1 LLELDGWTIAFF
13 VIALVPGVI
22 LHELMHGVVANA
34 FGDPTARDA
43 GRLSLNPIRHI
54 DPFGTIILPGLLL
67 AASAIGGPGIV
78 FGYAKPVPVNSGKL
92 RNPRTHM
99 LWVAL
104 AGPFT
109 NLALAGLAALVIQI
123 AQPVDLRPAQLAV
136 IWVLTNVVLF
146 VFNMIP
152 LPPLDGSELIAWAL
166 PRRARAV
173 YRSLSPYGFAVLF
186 LLLLAFPTVLSGVM
200 DPIIETVLRVLLG

>member
-1 LLELDGWTIAFF
+1 LIEFDGWTIAFF

-34 FGDPTARDA
+34 FGDPTAGEA
-43 GRLSLNPIRHI
+43 GRLSLNPIRHV
-54 DPFGTIILPGLLL
+54 DPFGTIILPGMLL

-78 FGYAKPVPVNSGKL
+78 FGYAKPVPVNSGRL
-92 RNPRTHM
+92 RNPRSHM
-99 LWVAL
+99 LLVAL

-109 NLALAGLAALVIQI
+109 NLVLAGLAALLIQI
-123 AQPVDLRPAQLAV
+123 VQPATLRTAQFAV

-152 LPPLDGSELIAWAL
+152 LPPLDGSELIARVL
-166 PRRARAV
+166 PRRALAV

-200 DPIIETVLRVLLG
+200 GPVIQTLLRVLLG

>member
-1 LLELDGWTIAFF
+1 LIDFDGWTIAFF

-22 LHELMHGVVANA
+22 LHEVMHGVVANA
-34 FGDPTARDA
+34 FGDPTAREA
-43 GRLSLNPIRHI
+43 GRLTLNPIRHV
-54 DPFGTIILPGLLL
+54 DPFGTIVLPGILL
-67 AASAIGGPGIV
+67 ALSAFGGTGIV
-78 FGYAKPVPVNSGKL
+78 FGYAKPVPVNSSRL
-92 RNPRTHM
+92 RSPRNHM
-99 LWVAL
+99 LLVAL

-109 NLALAGLAALVIQI
+109 NLVLAGIAALVIQA
-123 AQPVDLRPAQLAV
+123 AQPVSFRTAEFVV

-173 YRSLSPYGFAVLF
+173 YRRISPYGFAILF
-186 LLLLAFPTVLSGVM
+186 LLLFAFPTFLSGVM
-200 DPIIETVLRVLLG
+200 DPVIETLLRVLLG

>member
-1 LLELDGWTIAFF
+1 LIEFDGWIIAFF

-34 FGDPTARDA
+34 FGDPTAREA
-43 GRLSLNPIRHI
+43 GRLSLNPIRHV
-54 DPFGTIILPGLLL
+54 DPFGTIVLPGILL
-67 AASAIGGPGIV
+67 AASAVGGPGIV
-78 FGYAKPVPVNSGKL
+78 FGYAKPVPVNSAKL

-99 LWVAL
+99 LMVAL

-109 NLALAGLAALVIQI
+109 NLVLGGVAALLIQA
-123 AQPVDLRPAQLAV
+123 AQPISLRTAQFAV

-152 LPPLDGSELIAWAL
+152 MPPLDGSELVAWAL

-173 YRSLSPYGFAVLF
+173 YRRLSPYGFAVLF
-186 LLLLAFPTVLSGVM
+186 LLLVLFPTVLSGVM
-200 DPIIETVLRVLLG
+200 DPVIGTLLRVLLG

>member
-1 LLELDGWTIAFF
+1 MIPFDGWTIAFF

-34 FGDPTARDA
+34 FGDPTAKEA
-43 GRLSLNPIRHI
+43 GRLSLNPIRHV
-54 DPFGTIILPGLLL
+54 DPFGTIVLPGLLL
-67 AASAIGGPGIV
+67 VANAFGGPGIV
-78 FGYAKPVPVNSGKL
+78 FGYAKPVPVSSARL

-99 LWVAL
+99 VLVAL
-104 AGPFT
+104 AGPGT
-109 NLALAGLAALVIQI
+109 NLILAAVAALLIQA
-123 AQPVDLRPAQLAV
+123 AQPVPFRTAEFAL

-152 LPPLDGSELIAWAL
+152 MPPLDGSELIAWIL
-166 PRRARAV
+166 PGRARAV

-200 DPIIETVLRVLLG
+200 DPVIETLLRVLLR

>member
-1 LLELDGWTIAFF
+1 LTFIDGWFWTFY

-34 FGDPTARDA
+34 FGDPTAKEA
-43 GRLSLNPIRHI
+43 GRLTLNPIRHV

-67 AASAIGGPGIV
+67 AASAFGGSPIV
-78 FGYAKPVPVNSGKL
+78 FGYAKPVPVNSAKL
-92 RNPRTHM
+92 GNPRTHM
-99 LWVAL
+99 LLVAL

-109 NLALAGLAALVIQI
+109 NLVLAGLAAGVIQI
-123 AQPVDLRPAQLAV
+123 AQPLGFRTAQFAFA
-136 IWVLTNVVLF
+136 WVLLNLVVF

-166 PRRARAV
+166 PRQARAV
-173 YRSLSPYGFAVLF
+173 YRSLSPYGFAVL
-186 LLLLAFPTVLSGVM
+186 LLVLLAFPTVLSGVM
-200 DPIIETVLRVLLG
+200 NPVIETLLGVLLG

>member
-1 LLELDGWTIAFF
+1 LIDFDGWTIAFF

-34 FGDPTARDA
+34 FGDPTAKEA
-43 GRLSLNPIRHI
+43 GRLSLNPIRHV
-54 DPFGTIILPGLLL
+54 DPFGTVILPGLLL
-67 AASAIGGPGIV
+67 AASAFGGPGIV
-78 FGYAKPVPVNSGKL
+78 FGYAKPVPVNSAKL
-92 RNPRTHM
+92 RNPRPQM
-99 LWVAL
+99 LLVAL

-109 NLALAGLAALVIQI
+109 NLILAAAAALAIQA
-123 AQPVDLRPAQLAV
+123 AQPVAFRTAQFAV

-152 LPPLDGSELIAWAL
+152 LPPLDGSELIASVL
-166 PRRARAV
+166 PGRVRAV

-186 LLLLAFPTVLSGVM
+186 LVLLAFPTVLSGVM
-200 DPIIETVLRVLLG
+200 DPVIETLLRVLLR

>member
-1 LLELDGWTIAFF
+1 LIEFDGWTIAFF

-22 LHELMHGVVANA
+22 FHELMHGVVANA
-34 FGDPTARDA
+34 FGDPTAREA
-43 GRLSLNPIRHI
+43 GRLSLNPIRHV
-54 DPFGTIILPGLLL
+54 DPFGTIVLPGILL
-67 AASAIGGPGIV
+67 AASAVGGPGIV
-78 FGYAKPVPVNSGKL
+78 FGYAKPVPVNSAKL

-99 LWVAL
+99 LMVAL

-109 NLALAGLAALVIQI
+109 NLVLAGVAALLIQA
-123 AQPVDLRPAQLAV
+123 AQPVSLRTAQLAV

-152 LPPLDGSELIAWAL
+152 MPPLDGSELVAWAL

-173 YRSLSPYGFAVLF
+173 YRRLSPYGFAALF
-186 LLLLAFPTVLSGVM
+186 LLLVLFPTVLSGVM
-200 DPIIETVLRVLLG
+200 DPVIETLLRVLLG

>member
-1 LLELDGWTIAFF
+1 LIELDGWTIAFF
-13 VIALVPGVI
+13 VIALAPGVI

-34 FGDPTARDA
+34 LGDPTAREA

-99 LWVAL
+99 LLVAL

-109 NLALAGLAALVIQI
+109 NLVLAGLAAALIQI
-123 AQPVDLRPAQLAV
+123 AQPLGFRTAQLGV

-152 LPPLDGSELIAWAL
+152 LPPLDGSELIAWVL
-166 PRRARAV
+166 PGKARAI

-186 LLLLAFPTVLSGVM
+186 LLLLAFPTVLSRVM
-200 DPIIETVLRVLLG
+200 NPIIDTLFRALLG